1 MLRLGLGLKQHI
13 NIWLNYYM
21 FQQRELINKNNNI
34 MSKESQIT
42 VIAQIMIEIKGIQ
55 DYITARTF

>member
-1 MLRLGLGLKQHI
+1 
-13 NIWLNYYM
+13 M

-42 VIAQIMIEIKGIQ
+42 VIAQIMIEN
-55 DYITARTF
+55 